1 MTASDRMWA
10 KCKEE
15 CIIEMSEFMNEE
27 VTSVKW

>member
-15 CIIEMSEFMNEE
+15 CRIEMSDEFMNKGG
-27 VTSVKW
+27 SKW